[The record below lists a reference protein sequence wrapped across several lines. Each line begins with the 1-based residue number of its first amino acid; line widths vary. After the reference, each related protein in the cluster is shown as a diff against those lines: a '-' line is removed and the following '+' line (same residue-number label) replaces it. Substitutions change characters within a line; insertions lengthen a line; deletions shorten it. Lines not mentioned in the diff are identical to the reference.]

1 VIAVTGSMP
10 VADVVA
16 EIVPLPSKGKPPFI
30 GVALEVRAQSKV
42 TVAALPDTAVMT
54 SGKRPLIIRAIAFK
68 NFISMTP
75 LLLLTPPAF
84 IQLWLR
90 VSRVSV
96 A

>member
-1 VIAVTGSMP
+1 
-10 VADVVA
+10 
-16 EIVPLPSKGKPPFI
+16 
-30 GVALEVRAQSKV
+30 
-42 TVAALPDTAVMT
+42 MT
-54 SGKRPLIIRAIAFK
+54 SGKRPPIIRAIAFK